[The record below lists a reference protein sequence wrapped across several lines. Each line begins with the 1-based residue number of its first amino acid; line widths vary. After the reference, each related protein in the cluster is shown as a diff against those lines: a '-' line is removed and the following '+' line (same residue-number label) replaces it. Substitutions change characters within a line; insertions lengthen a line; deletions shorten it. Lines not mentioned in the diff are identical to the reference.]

1 MVRNWGFSTK
11 LLFYASKNEEK
22 KKNEAVLIPAKG
34 DLTQKLTVEMHKS
47 VAFEPA
53 PTPEIDAGM
62 VTDLEE
68 VTNTLKAN
76 DTCIASSSCAIEIMT
91 CGPQN

>member
-1 MVRNWGFSTK
+1 M
-11 LLFYASKNEEK
+11 FYASKNEKK
-22 KKNEAVLIPAKG
+22 KKNVAVLIPAKG

-53 PTPEIDAGM
+53 PTPEINTGM